1 MEADLSSVVP
11 KKPTLTFPDES
22 RAFIDP
28 YLYPRREKA
37 QAVSSHPKKPFL
49 TVTYAQSMDSK
60 LSLAPGVQTILSGPE
75 TKAMT
80 HYLRSRHEAI
90 LVGVGTAI
98 ADDPALN
105 CRLESVGFEGQPRP
119 VILDS
124 KARWSPQK
132 SLEHRSACVE
142 LAMQKV
148 GKGPWIMTAKARDEI
163 DPTYLKY
170 VEDCSG
176 AYISVTAQDGEMN
189 WEDIL
194 TELGSRG
201 IRSLMVEG
209 GATVINTLFQQ
220 KYLHL
225 VNAMI
230 ITVAPVWLGDRG
242 VHVSPATVHASNGT
256 AISAAR
262 LHNVKWQQ
270 LGSDVVM
277 CGQVEIPLHTP

>member
-1 MEADLSSVVP
+1 MEAGLSSFAP
-11 KKPTLTFPDES
+11 KKPTLRFSDES

-28 YLYPRREKA
+28 YLHRHDENN
-37 QAVSSHPKKPFL
+37 QAVSSHSKKPFL

-80 HYLRSRHEAI
+80 HYLRSRHDAI

-105 CRLESVGFEGQPRP
+105 CRLEGVDLEGQPRP
-119 VILDS
+119 VIIDS
-124 KARWSPQK
+124 KARWSPRK
-132 SLEHRSACVE
+132 PPGHLSACMG
-142 LAMQKV
+142 LAQQKL
-148 GKGPWIMTAKARDEI
+148 GKGPWIMTSRKRNEI
-163 DPTYLKY
+163 DPKY
-170 VEDCSG
+170 MECAEYCSG
-176 AYISVTAQDGEMN
+176 AYISLTVQDGEMN

-201 IRSLMVEG
+201 ITSLMVEG
-209 GATVINTLFQQ
+209 GATVINALLQQ

-225 VNAMI
+225 IDAII

-242 VHVSPATVHASNGT
+242 VHVSPPTAHASDGT
-256 AISAAR
+256 AIAAAR
-262 LHNVKWQQ
+262 LRNVKWQQ
-270 LGSDVVM
+270 FGSDIVM
-277 CGQVEIPLHTP
+277 CGQVENLLHAP